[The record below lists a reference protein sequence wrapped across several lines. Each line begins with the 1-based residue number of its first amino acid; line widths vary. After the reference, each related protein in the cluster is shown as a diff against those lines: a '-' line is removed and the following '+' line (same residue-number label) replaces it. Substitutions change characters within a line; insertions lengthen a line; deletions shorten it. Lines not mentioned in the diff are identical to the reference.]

1 MILDGKTAI
10 VTGGSSGIGK
20 AIALKFAACG
30 ANIVIGDISPEPV
43 EGGEPTHLMIP
54 GNSVFIETDISR
66 WADIDR
72 LVNQTIEK
80 FGRID
85 IMVNCAAVFS
95 GTALLD
101 TDEAHWDH
109 VMGVNLK
116 GTFMCCRRVVRHM
129 LTQEIVGE
137 ERGRIINL
145 TSQHGIRSAPSSIA
159 YGTSKAGI
167 LYMTKQIA
175 YDYAKQNIICNAIA
189 PGKIV
194 TGKTGRLASPEA
206 MRYSF
211 DHTPFPRLGKPS
223 DVAEAALFL
232 CHAPFMT
239 GAVIMVDG
247 GWTTN

>member
-1 MILDGKTAI
+1 MVLKGKTAI
-10 VTGGSSGIGK
+10 ITGGSSGIGK
-20 AIALKFAACG
+20 AIALKFAECG
-30 ANIVIGDISPEPV
+30 ANVIIADISTEPL
-43 EGGEPTHLMIP
+43 EGGEPTHLIIQK
-54 GNSVFIETDISR
+54 NVLFVKTDISL
-66 WADIDR
+66 WGDIDH
-72 LVNQTIEK
+72 LVYQAVKK

-101 TDEAHWDH
+101 TDEDHWDH

-116 GTFMCCRRVVRHM
+116 GTFMCCKRIVQQMV
-129 LTQEIVGE
+129 TQEIHGE

-175 YDYAKQNIICNAIA
+175 YDYAKQHIICNAIG
-189 PGKIV
+189 PGKIN
-194 TGKTGRLASPEA
+194 TGKKGRLSSDEVIQ
-206 MRYSF
+206 YSI
-211 DHTPFPRLGKPS
+211 DHTPLPRLGIPT

-232 CHAPFMT
+232 SHSPFMT

-247 GWTTN
+247 GWMTN